1 MRKNDLRN
9 TSALEFYQR
18 WPQHIMYSTHMTWT
32 NHDHTHSHWIGSLPI
47 VMFSAIP
54 RTTITPAVEGDPHV
68 RVQHAEEEPVCFDID
83 DEDGSVLDLI
93 SDLDTGLE
101 VNGQLISA
109 SQKKHVSRL
118 ERVGIL
124 TPYGIEIGIYPD
136 RVTLG
141 QGFRTLQVFLF
152 DE

>member
-1 MRKNDLRN
+1 MICVIHLRWNFINADRN
-9 TSALEFYQR
+9 TLCFPLI
-18 WPQHIMYSTHMTWT
+18 WPEQTTITHILIELGHFLLWC
-32 NHDHTHSHWIGSLPI
+32 
-47 VMFSAIP
+47 FSAIP